1 MAPESHGAIRSV
13 EQRQHM
19 WSQSDS
25 TEVGAVL
32 CCAVLCC
39 ASLWLERSELG
50 GACDFSAARLPVCG
64 KVTAWLFSPPRL
76 LRR

>member
-25 TEVGAVL
+25 TEVSAALCHAVPR
-32 CCAVLCC
+32 CAVLHC
-39 ASLWLERSELG
+39 ASLWLARSALG
-50 GACDFSAARLPVCG
+50 GACDFVAAWLPVCG
-64 KVTAWLFSPPRL
+64 KVTAG
-76 LRR
+76 